1 MQTWLAMVLMG
12 LMFQQPDAETK
23 IVRYLQEN
31 VKPGVP
37 VVVSDLTNEVFT
49 SPEEQQMLSGLFNKF
64 FKIPLFLVQYNAS
77 TGELPTLQQISE
89 QFSFNVDGEADVIL
103 RIMEADPRVP
113 KFFERDARTGEITSI
128 DVEPIRNHPQFGK
141 AVERTIA
148 GWEGKPVPSFSI
160 ETFAGDALT
169 SQMVAGKP
177 HMVYIWFTNCPPCL
191 KTAPLLVD
199 LHNKYA
205 KEGFEIVAAN
215 ADRMLELPY
224 DDAMRAAYVEKLGIE
239 FTTAHLNTA
248 MQNAYGGV
256 NLFPTMFFVNKEG
269 VVVKHFVNF
278 QEKEVLDG
286 AINMAL
292 R

>member
-1 MQTWLAMVLMG
+1 
-12 LMFQQPDAETK
+12 
-23 IVRYLQEN
+23 
-31 VKPGVP
+31 
-37 VVVSDLTNEVFT
+37 
-49 SPEEQQMLSGLFNKF
+49 
-64 FKIPLFLVQYNAS
+64 
-77 TGELPTLQQISE
+77 
-89 QFSFNVDGEADVIL
+89 
-103 RIMEADPRVP
+103 
-113 KFFERDARTGEITSI
+113 
-128 DVEPIRNHPQFGK
+128 
-141 AVERTIA
+141 
-148 GWEGKPVPSFSI
+148 
-160 ETFAGDALT
+160 
-169 SQMVAGKP
+169 MVAGKP